1 MFTSNS
7 GNVATR
13 FTESSPNYAGNKSR
27 AAQQESKQT
36 ILRKAAEQSIV
47 NMAASQGKT
56 LDTAVTNILANST
69 DALAAYVA
77 GKMEVPKKDPIAL
90 AVQAILLRADDVA
103 TIARALDTSD
113 DDALCE
119 IEAAEQDAVD
129 MNSSETIHIM
139 PPDVAAAV
147 KMGLQYALG
156 KHQSAGGSGTA
167 TALIKDVKNAT
178 GVNGYDFNIASL
190 LGSPT
195 GGEIGSPS
203 PGGGWSPDQGE
214 VDYFNG
220 FDIPAPTGGP
230 SITTENVQQT
240 TGTDTSSTWDSI
252 FNAIDKV
259 VGAVTTVTGAINT
272 TSGTV
277 AGAVQNIKD
286 QASDIGASSI
296 SKSIRDNLPLI
307 IGIVVAIMLTIIIA
321 VYASRRK

>member
-13 FTESSPNYAGNKSR
+13 FTESSPNYAGNKTR

-36 ILRKAAEQSIV
+36 ALRKAAEQSIV
-47 NMAASQGKT
+47 NMASAQGKT

-77 GKMEVPKKDPIAL
+77 GKMEVPKKEPVAL
-90 AVQAILLRADDVA
+90 ALQAILLRADDVA
-103 TIARALDTSD
+103 TVAKALDTDD

-119 IEAAEQDAVD
+119 IEAAEQDAID
-129 MNSSETIHIM
+129 MNSSETMHIM
-139 PPDVAAAV
+139 PPEVAAAV

-156 KHQSAGGSGTA
+156 KHQSAGGSGTSS
-167 TALIKDVKNAT
+167 ALIKDVKNAT
-178 GVNGYDFNIASL
+178 GVNGYDFNISDL

-203 PGGGWSPDQGE
+203 PGGGWSPDQSQ

-220 FDIPAPTGGP
+220 FDIPVPTGGP
-230 SITTENVQQT
+230 SITTENVQET
-240 TGTDTSSTWDSI
+240 TGTGPSIWDTI
-252 FNAIDKV
+252 FGAIDKV
-259 VGAVTTVTGAINT
+259 VGAVTTVTGAVNT
-272 TSGTV
+272 TAGTV
-277 AGAVQNIKD
+277 TGAVQTVKD
-286 QASDIGASSI
+286 QASDIGADSI
-296 SKSIRDNLPLI
+296 SKAIRDNMPLL
-307 IGIVVAIMLTIIIA
+307 IGVVVAIMLTIIIA